1 VRFVIHY
8 GPQAGFEDEALGLA
22 RRLFAHFDEQI
33 ESLTLVPI
41 AEAEF
46 DLVLDDRCIH
56 SYRQSGRAP
65 RLSDVLAQHSGSSAS
80 AVDDHDL

>member
-1 VRFVIHY
+1 MIHY
-8 GPQAGFEDEALGLA
+8 GQQAGFEDEALALA

-33 ESLTLVPI
+33 ESLTLVPT

-56 SYRQSGRAP
+56 SYRHSGRAP
-65 RLSDVLAQHSGSSAS
+65 RLADVLALHSESSAS
-80 AVDDHDL
+80 AADYP